1 MSAGHCDVTAHIES
15 SGKAVAERVS
25 NTRLMAL
32 AGAAL
37 IVVTGGVV
45 YFGHLYQLQGG
56 SVSGTIAPAESYQ
69 SSQIQ
74 DAKKNPSS
82 KAFDAGLKERLK

>member
-1 MSAGHCDVTAHIES
+1 
-15 SGKAVAERVS
+15 
-25 NTRLMAL
+25 MAL

-45 YFGHLYQLQGG
+45 YFGHLYRPQGG
-56 SVSGTIAPAESYQ
+56 SVSGTIAPAERYQ

-74 DAKKNPSS
+74 DAKKNAYS
-82 KAFDAGLKERLK
+82 KAYDASLKERLK

>member
-1 MSAGHCDVTAHIES
+1 
-15 SGKAVAERVS
+15 
-25 NTRLMAL
+25 MAL

-56 SVSGTIAPAESYQ
+56 SVSGTIAPAEKLSVQ
-69 SSQIQ
+69 PDPGREEEPVFKSV
-74 DAKKNPSS
+74 
-82 KAFDAGLKERLK
+82 